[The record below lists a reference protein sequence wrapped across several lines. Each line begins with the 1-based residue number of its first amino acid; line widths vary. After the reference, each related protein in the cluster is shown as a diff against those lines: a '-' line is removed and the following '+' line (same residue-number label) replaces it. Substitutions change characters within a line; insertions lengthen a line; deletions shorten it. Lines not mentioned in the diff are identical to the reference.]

1 MRFVVRFLG
10 FLFAAGTVVFLV
22 GVAAAA
28 GLIWH
33 FSKDLPDYS
42 QLQDYEPPVMTR
54 VHAVDGSLVGEY
66 ARERRLYLPIQA
78 VPKLVINAFLAA
90 EDKNFYEHGGI
101 DFTGMARAAVVY
113 AQNFGSNRRP
123 QGASTITQQ
132 VAKNFLLTNEVSF
145 ARKIKEALLAM
156 RIERTYSKDK
166 ILELYL
172 NEIYL
177 GSGAY
182 GIAAASL
189 VYFDKSVNE
198 LTVAEAAYLAA
209 LPKMPG
215 SLHPIRNRDRAIE
228 RRNYVVDRLLENG
241 WIKQADAEKARKDPL
256 TIASRN
262 TGAHIFAGEY
272 FAEEV
277 RRDIFE
283 RYGEKKLYEGGLSV
297 RTTLDP
303 KIQVMARKAMVA
315 GLVRYDQEQGYRG
328 PVSKLD
334 ISGDWG
340 LKLAEI
346 KSLSDI
352 SPWRMA
358 VVLETSDQSARI
370 GFQPPREL
378 GGAVSKERQTGLI
391 TLDGVRWARAATG
404 NGRGKTPT
412 SVAQVLQPGDV
423 IYADPLFKEGNPVEG
438 QYRLEQLPEVS
449 GAMVAMDPNTGRVL
463 AMVGGFSFDQS
474 QFNRATQAY
483 RQPGSSF
490 KPIVYSSALDNG
502 YTPSTQVVDAP
513 IEIDQGQGGQVWRPD
528 NFSNGKYLGPTTL
541 RNALRLSL
549 NTVTVRLAQDVGMP
563 LISEYARRFGVYD
576 ELPNYLSYALGA
588 GETTAMRM
596 VTAYSMIANGG
607 RRVKPTLIDRIQDRY
622 GHTIF
627 KHDARECRGC
637 DAPEGWKNQTEPQL
651 VDRREQVLDT
661 MTAYQITSMLEGV
674 VQAGTAT
681 VLKEVGKPIAGK
693 TGTTNEAKDAWFV
706 GFSPDLAVAIYMGY
720 DKPRPLGKGNA
731 ATGGHLAAPIA
742 KDFMKLALA
751 DKPATP
757 FKIPAGIKLVRVD
770 AKTGLRAGPGDTGR
784 TIMEA
789 FKPGTAPP
797 DNYSVIGVADAD
809 GRMMPSQSGGQPDAG
824 SFIIRPG
831 TGSLY

>member
-1 MRFVVRFLG
+1 MRLLVRFMG

-22 GVAAAA
+22 GVGAVA

-54 VHAVDGSLVGEY
+54 VHAVDGSLLGEY
-66 ARERRLYLPIQA
+66 AKERRLYLPIQA

-90 EDKNFYEHGGI
+90 EDKNFHEHGGI
-101 DFTGMARAAVVY
+101 DYTGMARAGLVY
-113 AQNFGSNRRP
+113 LQNYGSNRRP

-156 RIERTYSKDK
+156 RIEKTYSKDK

-177 GSGAY
+177 GLGAY

-209 LPKMPG
+209 LPKMPAT
-215 SLHPIRNRDRAIE
+215 LHPVRNRDRAIE
-228 RRNYVVDRLLENG
+228 RRNYVIDRLQENG
-241 WIKQADAEKARKDPL
+241 WIKQADADKARKEPL
-256 TIASRN
+256 AVTSRSN
-262 TGAHIFAGEY
+262 GAHTFAGEY

-303 KIQVMARKAMVA
+303 KIQVMARKTMVA
-315 GLVRYDQEQGYRG
+315 GLVNYDEQQGYRG
-328 PVSKLD
+328 AISKLD

-340 LKLAEI
+340 VKLAEI

-358 VVLETSDQSARI
+358 VVLETSEQSARI
-370 GFQPPREL
+370 GFQPNREL
-378 GGAVSKERQTGLI
+378 GGAVSKQRETGLV
-391 TLDGVRWARAATG
+391 TLDGVKWAKAAQGAAKGRAA
-404 NGRGKTPT
+404 T

-423 IYADPLFKEGNPVEG
+423 IYADPLYSKEGQPVEG
-438 QYRLEQLPEVS
+438 QYRLRQIPEVS
-449 GAMVAMDPNTGRVL
+449 GAMVVMDPWTGRVL

-490 KPIVYSSALDNG
+490 KPIVYSAALDNG
-502 YTPSTQVVDAP
+502 YTPSTVVLDAP
-513 IEIDQGQGGQVWRPD
+513 IEIDQGQGAGVWRPE
-528 NFSNGKYLGPTTL
+528 NFSANKYQGPVTL
-541 RNALRLSL
+541 RNALRQSL
-549 NTVTVRLAQDVGMP
+549 NTVTVRLAQDIGMP
-563 LISEYARRFGVYD
+563 LIGEYARRFGVYD

-596 VTAYSMIANGG
+596 VTAYSMLANGG

-627 KHDARECRGC
+627 KHDQRECRGC
-637 DAPEGWKNQTEPQL
+637 DAPGGWKNQNEPQL
-651 VDRREQVLDT
+651 IDRREQVLDS
-661 MTAYQITSMLEGV
+661 MTAYQITELLEGV

-681 VLKEVGKPIAGK
+681 VVREVGKPIAGK

-706 GFSPDLAVAIYMGY
+706 GFSPDVAVAIYMGY

-742 KDFMKLALA
+742 RDFLKLALA
-751 DKPATP
+751 DKPAVP
-757 FKIPAGIKLVRVD
+757 FKVPAGIKLIRVVS
-770 AKTGLRAGPGDTGR
+770 KTGMRAGPGESGG
-784 TIMEA
+784 TILEA

-797 DNYSVIGVADAD
+797 DNYSVIGVADAE
-809 GRMMPSQSGGQPDAG
+809 GRSAPGAPQQQPDSG
-824 SFIIRPG
+824 FFMRPG
-831 TGSLY
+831 TGGLY